1 MNGRYKND
9 IPINPQ
15 KTDELM
21 ASVDKFL
28 LSRKYRFSSSTGEAV
43 YCKGGKIKAP
53 QYIMVEFR
61 KDTVH
66 IEAWIKF
73 LIFPNISVGEFDFK
87 GYSGLYAQRTIKKD
101 VDKLEKIINSSK

>member
-53 QYIMVEFR
+53 QYIS
-61 KDTVH
+61 
-66 IEAWIKF
+66 I
-73 LIFPNISVGEFDFK
+73 
-87 GYSGLYAQRTIKKD
+87 
-101 VDKLEKIINSSK
+101 

>member
-1 MNGRYKND
+1 MKVRYKND
-9 IPINPQ
+9 IPVNSQ

-21 ASVDKFL
+21 ASVDNFL
-28 LSRKYRFSSSTGEAV
+28 ISRKYRFSSSTGEAV
-43 YCKGGKIKAP
+43 YCKGGKVKAP

-73 LIFPNISVGEFDFK
+73 LLLPNISVGEFDFK
-87 GYSGLYAQRTIKKD
+87 GYSGLYARVNIKKD
-101 VDKLEKIINSSK
+101 VEDLEKILRK